1 MKISEKKRSA
11 LRYTIAFML
20 IFGTV
25 TLNERSQA
33 IDPASQDMTFEGK
46 DIRCVIDMKDQ
57 NFSGSALKT
66 GLTYEL
72 LKEFSNAVGA
82 NARIETAG
90 HKANY
95 VDSLKQGNI
104 DILIV
109 PQETEISDNG
119 VILSRSIDN
128 SVWVLNTKNIEKVK
142 ELNTW
147 IATYSKSDDYRKI
160 QSKYNRMLNPFSNL
174 DKGIIS
180 SKLSPYDSTIRKYAK
195 TLGWDWRMLAAVI
208 YQESKFSINTISY
221 RGATGLMQVMPSTAK
236 YYGVDNLLDPEQ
248 NIKANIHWYIFVY
261 PSILLFLGMCF
272 FSSAPVGPVYYVG
285 IFLLLLGA
293 FRLLN
298 RILLKM
304 GAEYVVTN
312 KKVILKSGIL
322 SRDALE
328 LVLSKCEGLRINQSI
343 MGRLLGFGSI
353 VVTTGGVTNRFD
365 FIADPMQF
373 RNEINAQ
380 IQ

>member
-46 DIRCVIDMKDQ
+46 DIRCVIDMNDQ

-248 NIKANIHWYIFVY
+248 NIKAGTMHLARLQKLYNGMDDQAEKIKFVLASY
-261 PSILLFLGMCF
+261 NAGEGRIADCRSLAEAQNLDKNKWEEIL
-272 FSSAPVGPVYYVG
+272 
-285 IFLLLLGA
+285 
-293 FRLLN
+293 
-298 RILLKM
+298 
-304 GAEYVVTN
+304 
-312 KKVILKSGIL
+312 KVIPMMREDHIL
-322 SRDALE
+322 ENKAVKLGKFNGTE
-328 LVLSKCEGLRINQSI
+328 TMTYIENI
-343 MGRLLGFGSI
+343 MNLYSAFCTI
-353 VVTTGGVTNRFD
+353 CP
-365 FIADPMQF
+365 A
-373 RNEINAQ
+373 
-380 IQ
+380 